1 MSHQNTALVLSLLLH
16 ALVLSCALVFA
27 GNVVQVQPPV
37 RIELAIAATGG
48 DGGPV
53 QAAAAPAAK
62 KAEAAPARPR
72 RVVKTEPARK
82 KTPVRP
88 QQVAAVRTP
97 APVVQPTPADPAPA
111 VTRPEQQPAPAE
123 LTRTEPPTAAGEPV
137 QSVAATTTATA
148 QAQAGPGGRSGA
160 VRTGSPVP
168 AGSWTG
174 RCRPLPASSRA
185 TRRPPGG
192 RTSRVDPG
200 AVRGRRA
207 RLGGPGQGT
216 RRRTGRVLRAERAP
230 HRARLAVPAGHG
242 ERGNCPG
249 PGRAD
254 HLFPAALT
262 APGTIS
268 NENGCPAAGEA
279 ECAPA
284 PVSRKKR
291 QPDVRSRATPCL
303 RRNEGIPCESG
314 TDPPL

>member
-53 QAAAAPAAK
+53 RAAAAPAAK

-97 APVVQPTPADPAPA
+97 APVVQPTRPTPAPA
-111 VTRPEQQPAPAE
+111 VTRPEQQAAPAE
-123 LTRTEPPTAAGEPV
+123 VTRAEPPTAAGEPV
-137 QSVAATTTATA
+137 QSVAAATTATA

-168 AGSWTG
+168 AGSLDG
-174 RCRPLPASSRA
+174 PLQAIARKQPGYPPAA
-185 TRRPPGG
+185 RRQNVEGWI
-192 RTSRVDPG
+192 RVQYVVDE
-200 AVRGRRA
+200 RGSV
-207 RLGGPGQGT
+207 GPVKVLAAEPEGFFEQS
-216 RRRTGRVLRAERAP
+216 VLRTVRAW
-230 HRARLAVPAGHG
+230 RFR
-242 ERGNCPG
+242 
-249 PGRAD
+249 
-254 HLFPAALT
+254 
-262 APGTIS
+262 PGTVNGEIVQALVEQTIS
-268 NENGCPAAGEA
+268 F
-279 ECAPA
+279 
-284 PVSRKKR
+284 R
-291 QPDVRSRATPCL
+291 L
-303 RRNEGIPCESG
+303 R
-314 TDPPL
+314 

>member
-53 QAAAAPAAK
+53 RAAAAPAAK
-62 KAEAAPARPR
+62 KTEAAPARPR

-97 APVVQPTPADPAPA
+97 APVVQPTRPAPAPVVQPTRPTPAPA

-123 LTRTEPPTAAGEPV
+123 LTRAEPPTAAGEPV

-168 AGSWTG
+168 AGSLDG
-174 RCRPLPASSRA
+174 PLQAIARKQPGYPPAA
-185 TRRPPGG
+185 RRQNVEGWI
-192 RTSRVDPG
+192 RVQYVVDE
-200 AVRGRRA
+200 RGSV
-207 RLGGPGQGT
+207 GPVKVLAAEPEGFFEQS
-216 RRRTGRVLRAERAP
+216 VLRTVRAW
-230 HRARLAVPAGHG
+230 RFR
-242 ERGNCPG
+242 
-249 PGRAD
+249 
-254 HLFPAALT
+254 
-262 APGTIS
+262 PGTVNGEIVQALVEQTIS
-268 NENGCPAAGEA
+268 F
-279 ECAPA
+279 
-284 PVSRKKR
+284 R
-291 QPDVRSRATPCL
+291 L
-303 RRNEGIPCESG
+303 R
-314 TDPPL
+314 

>member
-53 QAAAAPAAK
+53 RAAAAPAAK

-97 APVVQPTPADPAPA
+97 APVVQPTPTPT

-137 QSVAATTTATA
+137 QSVAAATTATA
-148 QAQAGPGGRSGA
+148 QAQAGPGGRSGV

-168 AGSWTG
+168 AGSLDG
-174 RCRPLPASSRA
+174 PLQAIARKQ
-185 TRRPPGG
+185 PGY
-192 RTSRVDPG
+192 P
-200 AVRGRRA
+200 
-207 RLGGPGQGT
+207 
-216 RRRTGRVLRAERAP
+216 
-230 HRARLAVPAGHG
+230 
-242 ERGNCPG
+242 
-249 PGRAD
+249 
-254 HLFPAALT
+254 PAARRQNVEGWIRVQYVVDEQGSVGPVKVLAAEPEGFFEQSVLGT
-262 APGTIS
+262 VRAWRFRPGTVNGEIVQALVEQTIS
-268 NENGCPAAGEA
+268 F
-279 ECAPA
+279 
-284 PVSRKKR
+284 R
-291 QPDVRSRATPCL
+291 L
-303 RRNEGIPCESG
+303 R
-314 TDPPL
+314 